1 MCPTGW
7 ERDNIVIPAP
17 LIQSKGPGPPP
28 RHWEQD
34 VPPPR
39 KQEEVLKCPYQQ
51 TRRHSIYGSSLGSS
65 NWLKTKLITFP
76 LPKPGF
82 FSCFHYFSQNQ
93 HHPHSCAIQKTRRH
107 LGPFS
112 SCSIPNLLSN
122 LVMSCASFK
131 SIPCFPP
138 FPPVPKQTII
148 IPNQDNHTY
157 SYLFIPTLSGLPHV
171 HPVS

>member
-17 LIQSKGPGPPP
+17 LIQPEGPGPPA

-39 KQEEVLKCPYQQ
+39 KQEVLKCPYQR

-93 HHPHSCAIQKTRRH
+93 HHPHSLQFRKLEGILAPSPH
-107 LGPFS
+107 APFLIYCQIL
-112 SCSIPNLLSN
+112 SCRVHHSN
-122 LVMSCASFK
+122 PSPAVHV
-131 SIPCFPP
+131 FPQCP
-138 FPPVPKQTII
+138 SQTII

-157 SYLFIPTLSGLPHV
+157 S
-171 HPVS
+171 